1 MVPDYLDVF
10 PGWGGMGG
18 TVDRGGI
25 GGSGGRGGRVGRGGR
40 NRTGGLGLRF
50 ANGLPILMIHLMK
63 QTKT

>member
-18 TVDRGGI
+18 RVGR
-25 GGSGGRGGRVGRGGR
+25 GGRGGKGGRGGRGGR

>member
-18 TVDRGGI
+18 RVGR
-25 GGSGGRGGRVGRGGR
+25 GGRGGKGGRGGSGGR